1 MIRLIGGAA
10 AFGAA
15 CLIALTGCST
25 STPSNAATAPSQAN
39 GEASQAATG
48 HPTLPVAPTG
58 RVSASEAAHP
68 PSPTAPV
75 FGTGDELIPIESDNV
90 TAAGYN
96 ADTATMTVEF
106 DSGEVYAYS
115 PVSVTVWT
123 DFVNAQ
129 PHPWSKVGKPQLV
142 DAKVP
147 YTKVSD

>member
-1 MIRLIGGAA
+1 MTRMIGSAA
-10 AFGAA
+10 ALGAA
-15 CLIALTGCST
+15 CLMVLTGCAT
-25 STPSNAATAPSQAN
+25 STPSAPASSSSAVATD
-39 GEASQAATG
+39 

-58 RVSASEAAHP
+58 RVSASEAANP
-68 PSPTAPV
+68 PPPTAPE
-75 FGTGDELIPIESDNV
+75 FGTGDELIAIESDNV
-90 TAAGYN
+90 AAAGYN

>member
-1 MIRLIGGAA
+1 MIGTAA
-10 AFGAA
+10 VLGAA
-15 CLIALTGCST
+15 CLMALTGCAT
-25 STPSNAATAPSQAN
+25 STPSARASSSTASATD
-39 GEASQAATG
+39 

-58 RVSASEAAHP
+58 RVSASEAANP
-68 PSPTAPV
+68 PAPTAPV
-75 FGTGDELIPIESDNV
+75 FGTGDELISIESDNV
-90 TAAGYN
+90 AAAGYN

>member
-1 MIRLIGGAA
+1 VTRLIGGTVAL
-10 AFGAA
+10 GAA
-15 CLIALTGCST
+15 CLIALTGCAT
-25 STPSNAATAPSQAN
+25 STPPDAATATSQAIS
-39 GEASQAATG
+39 GASQVPTD

-58 RVSASEAAHP
+58 RVSASEAANP

-75 FGTGDELIPIESDNV
+75 FGTGDTLIPIESDNV
-90 TAAGYN
+90 AAAGYN

-123 DFVNAQ
+123 EFVNAQ